1 MNKGLNSIFASF
13 QEFGLVVLIVAVLA
27 MIIIPVPHTLMD
39 VLIAINIGLTVIVM
53 MVVLYMQTPLELSAF
68 PTILLVL
75 ALFRIGITISSSR
88 LILLDGDAG
97 QIIAAFGDFVVGGNL
112 VVGIIIFAII
122 TLINFIV
129 ITKGSERVAE
139 VTARFS
145 LDAMPGKQMSIDSDL
160 RAGNIDMDE
169 AQRRRSVL
177 GLESKLFG
185 AMDGAMKFV
194 KGDSIASI
202 IDILINI
209 VGGLVI
215 GMLQKNM
222 GFADA
227 LRTYSILTIGDGLV
241 QQIPSLLISL
251 TAGMMITRV
260 NDDDNKENLGISI
273 IKQMFSKAKVLY
285 SAAIMFLLLSVVP
298 GMPAPVF
305 LSLFV
310 VMVTTAIVLQK
321 KGLTV
326 DGSNSGKG
334 AERIVEKNK
343 TSDSDDDDFVSWKLH
358 TLAVQIPPN
367 LKGSPYVEVVRS
379 GLIEARKAALTNLGI
394 ETPKVIIEY
403 SAAIDSNTY
412 KVNLF
417 EVPIAA
423 ANFYPKHILVLDT
436 GEYELTILQ
445 EEYEVIENTVNFG
458 IQQLGVWAPEAAK
471 AVCAEYELNF
481 ITPEQFIK
489 MHLSKVLRD
498 CSPEFLGMLEIK
510 AMLDKMTEYQELIK
524 ELLRMLPL
532 NKIAEIL
539 QRLIE
544 EDVSIR
550 NFKLILDTLLEWG
563 QKEREVVLLV
573 EYVRIAMGRYL
584 ANKYFTYQNHITC
597 FLIDEGIEE
606 IIRDGIRFN
615 EKGSYLSIDPEH
627 QLSIVKQ
634 IQETYLVNQKLKIT
648 PVIVTQLDVR
658 RYLRAMI
665 KPDLPYVAVL
675 SYQELEK
682 YAVLDSIGVID
693 LG

>member
-1 MNKGLNSIFASF
+1 MSRMARVFANF

-97 QIIAAFGDFVVGGNL
+97 KIIAAFGDFVVGGNL

-160 RAGNIDMDE
+160 RAGNIDMLE
-169 AQRRRSVL
+169 AQRRRGVL
-177 GLESKLFG
+177 GMESKLFG

-202 IDILINI
+202 IDILINM

-215 GMLQKNM
+215 GMLQHNL
-222 GFADA
+222 GFAEA
-227 LRTYSILTIGDGLV
+227 LTTYSILTIGDGLV
-241 QQIPSLLISL
+241 QQVPSLLISL

-260 NDDDNKENLGISI
+260 NDDDNRENLGMSI

-285 SAAIMFLLLSVVP
+285 SAAIMFLLLSIVP
-298 GMPAPVF
+298 GMPTVVF

-310 VMVTTAIVLQK
+310 IMIIVAVVLQK
-321 KGLTV
+321 KGV
-326 DGSNSGKG
+326 GISPGSEKASG
-334 AERIVEKNK
+334 AIVEKNK
-343 TSDSDDDDFVSWKLH
+343 ASDSDDDDFVSWKLH
-358 TLAVQIPPN
+358 ALSIQVPPN
-367 LKGSPYVEVVRS
+367 LKDTPYIDVIRR
-379 GLIEARKAALTNLGI
+379 GLTEARKSALTSLGI

-403 SAAIDSNTY
+403 NSNVEANSY
-412 KVNLF
+412 KVNVF
-417 EVPIAA
+417 EVPIALVK
-423 ANFYPKHILVLDT
+423 FYPKHIVVLDT
-436 GEYELTILQ
+436 GEYELAVLS
-445 EEYEVIENTVNFG
+445 EDYEVIPNEINFG
-458 IQQLGVWAPEAAK
+458 IHQLGVWVKESAK
-471 AVCAEYELNF
+471 SVCDEYQLNY
-481 ITPEQFIK
+481 ITVEQFIQ
-489 MHLSKVLRD
+489 MHLSKALRD
-498 CSPEFLGMLEIK
+498 CAPEFLGMLEIK

-532 NKIAEIL
+532 NKVAELL

-544 EDVSIR
+544 EDISIR
-550 NFKLILDTLLEWG
+550 NFKLILDSLLEWG
-563 QKEREVVLLV
+563 QKEREVVVLV
-573 EYVRIAMGRYL
+573 EYVRIALGRYL
-584 ANKYFTYQNHITC
+584 ANKYATYQNHVTC
-597 FLIDEGIEE
+597 FLVDETIEE
-606 IIRDGIRFN
+606 IIREGIRFN

-627 QLSIVKQ
+627 QLNIVNQ
-634 IQETYLVNQKLKIT
+634 IQETYEANKKLKIT

-665 KPDLPYVAVL
+665 KTDLPYVAVL

-682 YAVLDSIGVID
+682 YAILDSLGVIS
-693 LG
+693 L